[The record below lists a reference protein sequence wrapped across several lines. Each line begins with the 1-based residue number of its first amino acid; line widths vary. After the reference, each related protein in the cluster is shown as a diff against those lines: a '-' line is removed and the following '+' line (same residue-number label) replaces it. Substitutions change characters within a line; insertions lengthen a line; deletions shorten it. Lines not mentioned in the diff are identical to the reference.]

1 MIKYP
6 LGFLVIGPFIGVFH
20 LELSVFFQTI
30 LILLRRTSK
39 QM

>member
-6 LGFLVIGPFIGVFH
+6 LGLLVIGPFIGVFD